1 MPKISTNAG
10 HTHRAPG
17 ASGHIDEV
25 TEDRLVRAAVERYLR
40 AAGWEVHDSTTEE
53 ATSDADLAMICRKML
68 ASAGVGVA
76 DVAHSRGTYR

>member
-40 AAGWEVHDSTTEE
+40 AAGWE
-53 ATSDADLAMICRKML
+53 IGR
-68 ASAGVGVA
+68 
-76 DVAHSRGTYR
+76 AHV